1 MFSEQYSK
9 SDFLFDTLKWN
20 NKIDF
25 EKRPGRERE
34 RETAAKDKFKYIKN
48 LKNSNVRNC

>member
-25 EKRPGRERE
+25 ERKTGKGEGERE
-34 RETAAKDKFKYIKN
+34 RKKDGERQRKTN
-48 LKNSNVRNC
+48 LNTSRI

>member
-1 MFSEQYSK
+1 MFPEQYSK

-25 EKRPGRERE
+25 EKTGRGKRERE
-34 RETAAKDKFKYIKN
+34 KRQNGSKRQI
-48 LKNSNVRNC
+48 

>member
-1 MFSEQYSK
+1 MFPEQYSK

-25 EKRPGRERE
+25 VRGREAGRQTGDGKENE
-34 RETAAKDKFKYIKN
+34 RQQRQI
-48 LKNSNVRNC
+48 